1 MTSKKTYSIIL
12 TALISLT
19 LTSTVYA
26 QDIIKNSSSN
36 ITTTISDYNSKISK
50 DEAKNNAKNFLK
62 NYFDITIDD
71 SKYQVNVNFI
81 PDYQSTN
88 INKNYIWQ
96 ISWSLH
102 NEEKDVTINISLDY
116 FTGKVISF
124 DNMTSLHGQSTGISN
139 ITEDQAKEI
148 SKSFLRKVNPEEFS
162 QCKLSSNNNMSYGW
176 KEDPT
181 SYNFN
186 YYRTINSI
194 PFMDNY
200 LNTSVDGVTGKI
212 RSYNFRW
219 NQIQPPSQDGTI
231 SEEKAAQIFK
241 DNINLELK
249 YIPYRNE
256 YKYDTENKTI
266 KLAYVPDTSK
276 GINVDAKEG
285 KMLDYDNST
294 LSDRTVLDLNEDQKK
309 LFLANYTPSKKLNK
323 ELDSTSAEPIMK
335 SIIKDIYGD
344 NYDIEST
351 NYQEDRDIYGTSLTC
366 WSGQFVKKTSNSD
379 FREEGQITIDSLTGQ
394 LVSISKFS
402 PMDKFNI
409 GNNNS
414 KTKLTWEQ
422 AYGKSIEILKKY
434 FPDKVK
440 DINTKQTHIDHSV
453 YYNNIPHLD
462 TFYDFN
468 FNRLINGICY
478 PDNTININFNS
489 ITGDISNINSRW
501 TQNLNVPSPNNII
514 NKNDAQNI
522 FFITYKPQLQY
533 TLFSESKD
541 PIKSDIGVKLIYS
554 LLNDTQYKQL
564 NGVEAF
570 KGNFIDYSG
579 RELDNNIES
588 FKEKIKGSPVEKE
601 LSILASLGVIDT
613 KNFDLN
619 KKITRTELIKA
630 LVNAKGYKPYVL
642 DSAPSLKMSYNGSK
656 EDETYKYLQMA
667 VSYGVLD
674 NSGDFKGDELVTREE
689 MIKDIVKLLGYDKL
703 AQAKGIFLLSYSD
716 TNDISS
722 DNLGYIAISKGLGL
736 TNDIDNMFR
745 PKDSVTMSDLSVSI
759 YKALNSLRS
768 NGY

>member
-19 LTSTVYA
+19 LTSAVYA
-26 QDIIKNSSSN
+26 QDIIKTSSSN
-36 ITTTISDYNSKISK
+36 ITTSISDYNSKISK

-102 NEEKDVTINISLDY
+102 NEEKDVNINISLDY
-116 FTGKVISF
+116 FTGKVISY

-148 SKSFLRKVNPEEFS
+148 SKSFLTEVNPEEFS
-162 QCKLSSNNNMSYGW
+162 QCKLSSNNDMSYVW
-176 KEDPT
+176 KGDPT

-186 YYRTINSI
+186 YYRTINNI

-200 LNTSVDGVTGKI
+200 LNTIVDGVTGKI

-219 NQIQPPSQDGTI
+219 NQIQPPSQEVTI
-231 SEEKAAQIFK
+231 SEEKASQIFK
-241 DNINLELK
+241 DNIDLELK
-249 YIPYRNE
+249 YIPYRDE

-285 KMLDYDNST
+285 KMLDYDNSN

-309 LFLANYTPSKKLNK
+309 LFLGSYKPSQKLNK

-351 NYQEDRDIYGTSLTC
+351 NYQENRDVYGTSLTC
-366 WSGQFVKKTSNSD
+366 WSGQFVKKISNSD

-394 LVSISKFS
+394 LLSISKFN
-402 PMDKFNI
+402 PMDKL
-409 GNNNS
+409 GLDNNNS
-414 KTKLTWEQ
+414 KSKLTLEQ
-422 AYGKSIEILKKY
+422 AYDKSIEILKKY

-440 DINTKQTHIDHSV
+440 NINTKQTHIDYSL
-453 YYNNIPHLD
+453 YYNNVPHLD

-478 PDNTININFNS
+478 PDNTINIDFNS

-501 TQNLNVPSPNNII
+501 TQNLNVPSPSGII

-522 FFITYKPQLQY
+522 FFSTYKPQLQY
-533 TLFSESKD
+533 ALFNESKD
-541 PIKSDIGVKLIYS
+541 PIKSDIGIKLIYS
-554 LLNDTQYKQL
+554 LLDGTQYKQL

-570 KGNFIDYSG
+570 KGKFIDYNG
-579 RELDNNIES
+579 RELDNNIEA

-619 KKITRTELIKA
+619 KKITRTELIKT
-630 LVNAKGYKPYVL
+630 LVNAKGYKPYML

-674 NSGDFKGDELVTREE
+674 NSGDFKGDELVTKEE

-716 TNDISS
+716 TSDISS

-736 TNDIDNMFR
+736 TNDTDNKFR
-745 PKDSVTMSDLSVSI
+745 PKDSVTISDLSVSI
-759 YKALNSLRS
+759 YKALNSLRTA
-768 NGY
+768 GY